1 MALPP
6 NKTKIVCT
14 IGPASRS
21 REVMEK
27 MLRAGMNI
35 ARINFSHGDF
45 SEHREVIESL
55 RAAAKATGTHLAILA
70 DLSGPKMRIGKF
82 DGEPIEQEPGAFFT
96 LTTDDGIGDLRRVS
110 VSFSRLP
117 QAVKPGDTLSLNDGL
132 IQLEVDRFQENDV
145 RCRVIVGGEL
155 RSRKGLNLPGIDLGV
170 EVVLNYADPAAVF
183 VPTHGGETARSIA
196 SFRHPVWIIA
206 VSSQEST
213 CQQLQFSSGVHP
225 LFEPEHPENWNTYV
239 CDWLTSQGIEG
250 RLAVLTE
257 GPSSKYPEANNRLEI
272 VDLSRNPRAGE
283 PVA

>member
-55 RAAAKATGTHLAILA
+55 RAAAKATGTRLAILA

-82 DGEPIEQEPGAFFT
+82 DREPIELEPGAFFT

-110 VSFSRLP
+110 VTFSRLP
-117 QAVKPGDTLSLNDGL
+117 QAVKPGDTLFLNDGL
-132 IQLEVDRFQENDV
+132 IHLEVIGFRRTTSAAGLSWAGSCV
-145 RCRVIVGGEL
+145 PG
-155 RSRKGLNLPGIDLGV
+155 KGST
-170 EVVLNYADPAAVF
+170 F
-183 VPTHGGETARSIA
+183 RA
-196 SFRHPVWIIA
+196 STW
-206 VSSQEST
+206 E
-213 CQQLQFSSGVHP
+213 
-225 LFEPEHPENWNTYV
+225 WK
-239 CDWLTSQGIEG
+239 
-250 RLAVLTE
+250 
-257 GPSSKYPEANNRLEI
+257 PS
-272 VDLSRNPRAGE
+272 
-283 PVA
+283 